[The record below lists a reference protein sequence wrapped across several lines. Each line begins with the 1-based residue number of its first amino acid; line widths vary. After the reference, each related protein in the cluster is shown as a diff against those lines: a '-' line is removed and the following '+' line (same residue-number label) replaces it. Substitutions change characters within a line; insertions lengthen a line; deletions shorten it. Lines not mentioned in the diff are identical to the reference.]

1 MHIPRIYFPE
11 ELSIGKK
18 IIFNAEI
25 SRHLSLVLR
34 VKIDDSII
42 IFNGFG
48 GEFKAR
54 IFSVIKQ
61 QVIAII
67 EKFVDKNTESPLE
80 IHLLQG
86 VSRGEKMD
94 FTIQKAVELGVTSI
108 TPMFTE
114 YCNVKLPAERLEN
127 KLRHWRA
134 IAIHAAE
141 QSGRC
146 FVPKILNPISLR
158 SLTSISFSGLKLVL
172 VPGAEN
178 RLSDIIEK
186 ISKITLLIGPEG
198 GLSAIEVADI
208 LEQQFLPIKLGPRI
222 LRTETAGLVAISVL
236 QSMWGDLS

>member
-94 FTIQKAVELGVTSI
+94 FTIQKAVELGVSSI
-108 TPMFTE
+108 TPIFTQ
-114 YCNVKLPAERLEN
+114 YCNVKLDPERSRKRLQ
-127 KLRHWRA
+127 HWQN
-134 IAIHAAE
+134 IAISAAE

-146 FVPKILNPISLR
+146 LVPKILSPKFLAEW
-158 SLTSISFSGLKLVL
+158 LT
-172 VPGAEN
+172 EN
-178 RLSDIIEK
+178 RYPLSLILHPEAK
-186 ISKITLLIGPEG
+186 TKFSELTKSYSEITLLIGPEG
-198 GLSAIEVADI
+198 GFSDDE
-208 LEQQFLPIKLGPRI
+208 IKLAKKSNFIAVNLGQRI
-222 LRTETAGLVAISVL
+222 LRTETAALAAISAI
-236 QSMWGDLS
+236 QARWGDF